1 MAPDAASGSATL
13 DAPAQAIGVGFARDL
28 HIHGG
33 RTALIDAAGTR
44 LTYRELAAWVA
55 EVAKRLGTQRRLVLL
70 AARNDIDSLVS
81 YLAAL
86 SSGHPVL
93 LTGPDD
99 RGRLDALI
107 SAYDPD
113 VVFSTV
119 AGHWRMNE
127 RRPGSSHELHP
138 DLALLLS
145 TSGTTGSPKLVR
157 LSVANLQ
164 SNAAAIA
171 DYLGIRDT
179 DRAVTSLP
187 MQYCYG
193 LSVINSNLLAGAALL
208 LTSASVVDDS
218 FWSLVSEHQATS
230 LHGVPYTF
238 DLLDR
243 AGFEHR
249 QLPSLRY
256 VTQAGGRLAPDRVR
270 RYAELGQRDGWRL
283 FVMYGQTEATARM
296 AYLPPELAAERPD
309 AVGVPIPGGAF
320 QLDTAG
326 ETTEGE
332 LIYHGPNVMLG
343 YATSAAD
350 LALGR
355 TVTSLA
361 TGDIARRTPDGIYQ
375 VIGRA
380 SRFIKPFG
388 LRIDLDE
395 IERLLADEGHVAACA
410 GDDDGVIA
418 GVVAG
423 EDVVVEAVEAVG
435 TLVSRLTG
443 LPRGSI
449 DVRALPELPRLSS
462 GKLDYA
468 ALARTDPGSR
478 PRPRWRGR
486 RPGPRSIRQVYAKVL
501 PRTAVDDI
509 DDDATFVTLGGD
521 SMSYVRASVELEK
534 MQGRLPARWPT
545 MPVAE
550 LERLPARRMAFPVIE
565 TNIVLR
571 ALAIVLVVGT
581 HVGLFRILGGAHL
594 LLVLAGWSFA
604 RFCLPTGA
612 ADGTSGRILRSTMRI
627 AIPSMLWLGWRA
639 VVTDDVGPT
648 NMLLINNYWPLSS
661 ADGYW
666 FVEVLVQTLLVLSLL
681 FSVPA
686 VRRFEQR
693 HRFLLPLL
701 LLGGALGG
709 RLFIGGIEEYF
720 SWAMTTHAM
729 LWFFALG
736 WLAYRARGVQQK
748 VLVAAIALVTVPGFF
763 HNSVREGVIIAGLL
777 LLLLVAGLRVPR
789 PLVAPIG
796 WIASASLY
804 IYLAHYALLPDAL
817 DLLPALPVT
826 LLGLGLALGVVI
838 WFFAERGVAL
848 LWRVSRVARA
858 SRYSAR
864 HTSAVSVGD
873 DRIIISGRRTS
884 A

>member
-1 MAPDAASGSATL
+1 MAPDAASGSVTL
-13 DAPAQAIGVGFARDL
+13 DAPAPQAIGVGFVRDL
-28 HIHGG
+28 HIHGD

-44 LTYRELAAWVA
+44 LTYRELAARVA
-55 EVAKRLGTQRRLVLL
+55 VLAERLGTQRRLVLL

-86 SSGHPVL
+86 SAGHPVL
-93 LTGPDD
+93 LAGPDD

-119 AGHWRMNE
+119 AGRWRMNE
-127 RRPGSSHELHP
+127 RRPGTLHELHP

-157 LSVANLQ
+157 LSAANVQ

-208 LTSASVVDDS
+208 LTSASVVDDA
-218 FWSLVSEHQATS
+218 FWSLLSEHRATS

-256 VTQAGGRLAPDRVR
+256 VTQAGGRLAPGRVR

-283 FVMYGQTEATARM
+283 FMMYGQTEATARM

-309 AVGVPIPGGAF
+309 AIGVPIPGGAF

-326 ETTEGE
+326 ETAEGE

-361 TGDIARRTPDGIYQ
+361 TGDIARRTPGGLYQ

-395 IERLLADEGHVAACA
+395 IERLLADRGHVAACA
-410 GDDDGVIA
+410 GDDDGVIV

-423 EDVVVEAVEAVG
+423 DDAAVEAVG
-435 TLVSRLTG
+435 ALVARHTG

-468 ALARTDPGSR
+468 ALARTASVSR
-478 PRPRWRGR
+478 PRSRWRGWSR
-486 RPGPRSIRQVYAKVL
+486 GPRSIRRVYAKVL
-501 PRTAVDDI
+501 PRTDVDDI
-509 DDDATFVTLGGD
+509 GDDATFVTLGGD

-534 MQGRLPARWPT
+534 MLGRLPARWPT

-550 LERLPARRMAFPVIE
+550 LESLPTRRMAFPVIE

-604 RFCLPTGA
+604 RFCLPSGA
-612 ADGTSGRILRSTMRI
+612 ADGTSARILRSTMRI

-639 VVTDDVGPT
+639 VATDDVGPT
-648 NMLLINNYWPLSS
+648 NVLLINNYWPLSS

-666 FVEVLVQTLLVLSLL
+666 FVEVLVQTLLGLSLL

-686 VRRFEQR
+686 VRRFEER
-693 HRFLLPLL
+693 HRFVLPLL
-701 LLGGALGG
+701 FLGVALGG

-748 VLVAAIALVTVPGFF
+748 VLVVAIALLTVPGFF
-763 HNSVREGVIIAGLL
+763 HNSVREGVVIAGLV

-817 DLLPALPVT
+817 DVLPTLPVT
-826 LLGLGLALGVVI
+826 LLGLGLGFVVWLI
-838 WFFAERGVAL
+838 AERGLAL
-848 LWRVSRVARA
+848 MWRASRAARVSRYGAR
-858 SRYSAR
+858 R
-864 HTSAVSVGD
+864 TGAVSVDD
-873 DRIIISGRRTS
+873 DRIIISGRSTP